1 MITEFNEIDII
12 LSILNSLFVK
22 LNNSSNSHFKSGS
35 TLFKYIKS

>member
-22 LNNSSNSHFKSGS
+22 LNNSLNSHFKSA
-35 TLFKYIKS
+35 LIVLK